1 MEVTMKSKPVFE
13 LTGAQLKFIA
23 LLTMF
28 VDHIGA
34 ALLEHGVLR
43 QISDAV
49 LAGNSFDFTVADYR
63 SWYQIDLI
71 LRLIGRV
78 AFPLFCFLL
87 VEGFLHTRQVT
98 HYALRL
104 GIFALI
110 SEIPFDL
117 AFNDSIL
124 EVTSQNV
131 FFTLF
136 LGVLVL
142 RFLQYFETSL
152 PAPMLPLRYLV
163 AITGMLFAHFLQT
176 DYAAYGILL
185 IVFLYETRKNRKW
198 QCLGGAFL
206 TLLQSY
212 TAAIAFLLI
221 YFYNGKRGKQFP
233 KYLVYAFYPAHLL
246 FLFLLRTLLLS

>member
-1 MEVTMKSKPVFE
+1 MKKQPVFE
-13 LTGAQLKFIA
+13 LNGAQLKFVA

-34 ALLEHGVLR
+34 ALLERGLLR
-43 QISDAV
+43 QISNAV
-49 LAGNSFDFTVADYR
+49 LAGNSFDFTVADYQN
-63 SWYQIDLI
+63 WYQIDLV
-71 LRLIGRV
+71 LRLIGRIS
-78 AFPLFCFLL
+78 FPLFCFLL
-87 VEGFLHTRQVT
+87 VEGFLHTKNVT

-117 AFNDSIL
+117 AFNDRIL

-136 LGVLVL
+136 LGMLVL
-142 RFLQYFETSL
+142 KYMQYFETSL
-152 PAPMLPLRYLV
+152 PISMLPLRYLV

-185 IVFLYETRKNRKW
+185 IVFLYETRTNRKW
-198 QCLGGAFL
+198 QCLGGAVL

-212 TAAIAFLLI
+212 TAAFAFLLI
-221 YFYNGKRGKQFP
+221 YFYNGKRGKQLP
-233 KYLVYAFYPAHLL
+233 KYLVYTFYPAHLML
-246 FLFLLRTLLLS
+246 LFLLRLLLLS